1 MDRST
6 KPSGFV
12 KSEPEADHHLQR
24 LKPEPPTHLH
34 YQSTNRSN
42 GELGDASNGKNSQS
56 DTDFGVRNVLDIVS
70 PREPLIYRIVA
81 LRAKHRETDWYRFFY
96 RDPRKLRRTCL
107 SIHSIFILCPFS
119 FFFFNL
125 ISYFLVSQVKSIDVN
140 RYATKKTI
148 AQGMLDIA
156 LLTANASQL
165 KYILQVICI
174 FVVSIE

>member
-1 MDRST
+1 M
-6 KPSGFV
+6 
-12 KSEPEADHHLQR
+12 
-24 LKPEPPTHLH
+24 
-34 YQSTNRSN
+34 
-42 GELGDASNGKNSQS
+42 
-56 DTDFGVRNVLDIVS
+56 
-70 PREPLIYRIVA
+70 
-81 LRAKHRETDWYRFFY
+81 
-96 RDPRKLRRTCL
+96 
-107 SIHSIFILCPFS
+107 SIFF